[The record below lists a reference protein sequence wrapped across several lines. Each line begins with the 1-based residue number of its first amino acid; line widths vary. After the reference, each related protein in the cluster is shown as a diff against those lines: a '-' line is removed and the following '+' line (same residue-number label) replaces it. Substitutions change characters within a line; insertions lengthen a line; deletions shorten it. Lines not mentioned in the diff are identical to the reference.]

1 MNIFR
6 IKTYKYILYEVSQYI
21 QYSFFEFYLS
31 SKVLKEAPS
40 GALVELRHRV
50 PQHPEDDGLRGGE
63 DQREQPGH
71 DHHQPGCQH
80 YKLSSTSSNPIFSKA
95 IQKFQE
101 IPGSLPLS
109 RCVQTGQRITDAD
122 EP

>member
-80 YKLSSTSSNPIFSKA
+80 YKLSSTSSNPIFS
-95 IQKFQE
+95 
-101 IPGSLPLS
+101 
-109 RCVQTGQRITDAD
+109 
-122 EP
+122 

>member
-1 MNIFR
+1 M
-6 IKTYKYILYEVSQYI
+6 YEVSQYI

-50 PQHPEDDGLRGGE
+50 PQHPEDDGLRRGE

-80 YKLSSTSSNPIFSKA
+80 YKLSSTVQIKFFPKQSKSFKKYLA
-95 IQKFQE
+95 LF
-101 IPGSLPLS
+101 
-109 RCVQTGQRITDAD
+109 RCLAVFRQDKGLLMLTNLK
-122 EP
+122 